1 MGDKKSME
9 LLKEY
14 NEEKFHIQHAITVS
28 KLMEYFAEKKGEDPI
43 YWGEVG
49 LLHDIDFEKY
59 PEEHCVKA
67 VGILK
72 ENGYDDDFIRHIV
85 SHGYG
90 ICSDV
95 EPVEYMEKIL
105 FSVDEL
111 SGIIF
116 AYALM
121 RPSKSA
127 KDMKLKSLKKKFKDK
142 SFAAGCS
149 RDVIRKGAEMLGI
162 ELDEL
167 LQMTLDAMS
176 EKEDQINSEMST
188 I

>member
-1 MGDKKSME
+1 MDREKSME
-9 LLKEY
+9 LLKKY
-14 NEEKFHIQHAITVS
+14 NEEKFHIQHGITVS
-28 KLMEYFAEKKGEDPI
+28 KIMEYFAEKNGEDPE

-49 LLHDIDFEKY
+49 LLHDIDFERY

-67 VGILK
+67 VDILK

-90 ICSDV
+90 ICTDV
-95 EPVEYMEKIL
+95 EPVEYMEKVL

-116 AYALM
+116 AYSLM

-149 RDVIRKGAEMLGI
+149 RDTIRKGAEILNI

-167 LQMTLDAMS
+167 LQMTLDAIA
-176 EKEDQINSEMST
+176 EKEDEINSEMNS